1 MTDRGTP
8 VSGRTNDQ
16 TVCSSFNRVDINRWA
31 LSSGGN
37 SVSRNRFIRSL
48 SSSNTMTGLL
58 SKSFSCTQMSPQNIR
73 YFKTRERVKGR
84 FPEKRLIQQRF
95 HDIRMTQSSET
106 EYDPWFFFLP
116 EWYLGPWGTRQLFV
130 ARWGF
135 EDSEGCHLR
144 PRRLAS
150 YSGRL
155 WLASWW

>member
-106 EYDPWFFFLP
+106 EYDP
-116 EWYLGPWGTRQLFV
+116 
-130 ARWGF
+130 
-135 EDSEGCHLR
+135 
-144 PRRLAS
+144 
-150 YSGRL
+150 
-155 WLASWW
+155 